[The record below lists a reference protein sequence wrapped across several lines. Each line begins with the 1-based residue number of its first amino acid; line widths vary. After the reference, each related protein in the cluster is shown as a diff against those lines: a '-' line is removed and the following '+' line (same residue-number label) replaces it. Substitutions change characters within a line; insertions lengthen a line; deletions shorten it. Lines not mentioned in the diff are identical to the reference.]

1 MRMAAIVFNDV
12 ELFEQFD
19 NTPSIKGMMWNLMKL
34 GQAISEKG
42 RFKDY
47 DFLYMY
53 VAQGQGHVTPRDKI
67 LIVTKQVCF
76 FDHTL

>member
-19 NTPSIKGMMWNLMKL
+19 NTPSMMKL